1 MKTNTLHKDF
11 AKREHCLWL
20 HSQYNARALHKQ
32 FPEYTLDTFYRIR
45 RGIMPKY
52 MPKRIYLTFKAFLD
66 YAEFN
71 RQQASALSNINL
83 EIKYSISRKT
93 LYEYDRARLG
103 NCVSR
108 T

>member
-1 MKTNTLHKDF
+1 MKPPVIYRDF
-11 AKREHCLWL
+11 AKREYCLRL

-32 FPEYTLDTFYRIR
+32 FPEYSLDTFYRIR
-45 RGIMPKY
+45 KGVMPKY
-52 MPKRIYLTFKAFLD
+52 MPKRVYLTFKCFLE

-103 NCVSR
+103 HCISR

>member
-1 MKTNTLHKDF
+1 MKPPVIHRDF
-11 AKREHCLWL
+11 AKREHCLRL

-52 MPKRIYLTFKAFLD
+52 MPKRIYLTFKAFLE

-93 LYEYDRARLG
+93 LYEYDQTRLG
-103 NCVSR
+103 NCISR